1 MAPHRPATAPGLVMT
16 LAFGVVVSACSGG
29 ASPLAPAAAS
39 LTQDGGTAQ
48 PAASSQATPVSVD
61 GVRNYQEDTVL
72 LFAGDLAPAFGL
84 VPEGAVL
91 QIHCSSPDGVLTL
104 NQTGST
110 ITGTLEHPTGSCRT
124 KGGQA
129 APPPWGLPYRATLTG
144 RITGRALHLEQL
156 DDPAAPGAVAC
167 PKNGTIQVAGGTAVG
182 LKTVGRCDLSGL
194 GVRPAVAT
202 NSATGTRQ

>member
-1 MAPHRPATAPGLVMT
+1 MT
-16 LAFGVVVSACSGG
+16 LALGIIVSACSGG
-29 ASPLAPAAAS
+29 ASPLAPAAPG
-39 LTQDGGTAQ
+39 LTQGSGTPQ
-48 PAASSQATPVSVD
+48 PAASSQSASVSVD
-61 GVRNYQEDTVL
+61 GVWNYQEDTVL
-72 LFAGDLAPAFGL
+72 LFPGDLAPAFGL
-84 VPEGAVL
+84 APEGPVL
-91 QIHCSSPDGVLTL
+91 QIHCSSPNGMLTL

-110 ITGTLEHPTGSCRT
+110 ITGTLEHPTSSCRT

-144 RITGRALHLEQL
+144 RITGRGLHLDQL

-167 PKNGTIQVAGGTAVG
+167 PKNGTVQVAGGTAVG

-194 GVRPAVAT
+194 GVRPAVAS

>member
-1 MAPHRPATAPGLVMT
+1 MTPHRPATALGLVVT
-16 LAFGVVVSACSGG
+16 LAFGITGAACSGG
-29 ASPLAPAAAS
+29 ASPLAPAAS
-39 LTQDGGTAQ
+39 LTQGSGTAQ
-48 PAASSQATPVSVD
+48 PGAPSQAAPVSVD
-61 GVRNYQEDTVL
+61 GVWSYQEDTVL

-84 VPEGAVL
+84 APEGPVL

-104 NQTGST
+104 HQTGST

-124 KGGQA
+124 KGGQV

-144 RITGRALHLEQL
+144 RITGLALHLNQI
-156 DDPAAPGAVAC
+156 DDPPAPGAVAC

-182 LKTVGRCDLSGL
+182 LETVGRCDLSGF

-202 NSATGTRQ
+202 NSAMGARQ